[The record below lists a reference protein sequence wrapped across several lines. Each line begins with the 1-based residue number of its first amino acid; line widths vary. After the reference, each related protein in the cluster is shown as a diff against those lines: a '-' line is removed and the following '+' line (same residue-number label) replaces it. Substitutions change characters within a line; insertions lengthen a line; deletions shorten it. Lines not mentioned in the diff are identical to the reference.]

1 MKGFLYPK
9 NGFSRRWRR
18 RGRDDPDF
26 IKLGVSKRRSIS
38 SKERKRL
45 NELRSE
51 TEPGMTKRFEILDH
65 TADIGIIVHGE
76 NLKALFENAGEAFF
90 HLITDLRKVRRRT
103 ERRINLG
110 GESLDRLM
118 VDWLSELLYLHDVEN
133 LLFKGFNVESVGEDG
148 LRAIVKGEPFQEGV
162 HVIKTE
168 VKAVTYHQIEVRQ
181 ENGRW
186 RAQVIFDL

>member
-1 MKGFLYPK
+1 M
-9 NGFSRRWRR
+9 
-18 RGRDDPDF
+18 
-26 IKLGVSKRRSIS
+26 
-38 SKERKRL
+38 
-45 NELRSE
+45 
-51 TEPGMTKRFEILDH
+51 KRFEILDH
-65 TADIGIIVHGE
+65 TADIGLVIYGE
-76 NLKALFENAGEAFF
+76 NLKALFGNAGEAFF
-90 HLITDLRKVRRRT
+90 RLITDLRKVRCRI
-103 ERRINLG
+103 ERRINIG

-133 LLFKGFNVESVGEDG
+133 LLFKGFKVESVGEDG

>member
-1 MKGFLYPK
+1 M
-9 NGFSRRWRR
+9 
-18 RGRDDPDF
+18 
-26 IKLGVSKRRSIS
+26 
-38 SKERKRL
+38 
-45 NELRSE
+45 
-51 TEPGMTKRFEILDH
+51 EPGMKKRFEILDH
-65 TADIGIIVHGE
+65 TADIGVIVYGE
-76 NLKALFENAGEAFF
+76 DLRTLFENAGEAFF
-90 HLITDLRKVRRRT
+90 HLITDLKKVK
-103 ERRINLG
+103 RRIEKRIDIG

-118 VDWLSELLYLHDVEN
+118 VDWLSELLYLHDVES
-133 LLFKGFNVESVGEDG
+133 LLFKGFEVESVGEDG

>member
-1 MKGFLYPK
+1 M
-9 NGFSRRWRR
+9 
-18 RGRDDPDF
+18 
-26 IKLGVSKRRSIS
+26 
-38 SKERKRL
+38 
-45 NELRSE
+45 
-51 TEPGMTKRFEILDH
+51 KRFEILDH

-90 HLITDLRKVRRRT
+90 HLITDLRKVRRRI
-103 ERRINLG
+103 ERRINIR

-133 LLFKGFNVESVGEDG
+133 LLFKGFKVDSVGEDG
-148 LRAIVKGEPFQEGV
+148 LKAIVKGEPFQDGV

-181 ENGRW
+181 KNGRW
-186 RAQVIFDL
+186 RAQVILDL